1 MNNFF
6 VNLLEGMVLVGIVI
20 LLSLSLRA
28 SMIVMLAIPI
38 SILIGIGF
46 VDMSGYGLEQMSIAG
61 LVIVLGILVDN
72 AIVVTD
78 STFEQRKI
86 KIGFNLNL
94 PNGEF
99 RGTNHS
105 LRILN
110 NKFEPLGE
118 KIKNG
123 FLLKENLRRNFSTTK
138 SGTIDAEII
147 FHSSKYDNNGIVSFT
162 LEVIEE

>member
-1 MNNFF
+1 MKVFKY
-6 VNLLEGMVLVGIVI
+6 LLLLLIVAFGSCKPEI
-20 LLSLSLRA
+20 HFRQTEYFAEHNWVKFKKLNYK
-28 SMIVMLAIPI
+28 IPVE
-38 SILIGIGF
+38 SEKSYSF
-46 VDMSGYGLEQMSIAG
+46 
-61 LVIVLGILVDN
+61 N